1 MVGGAAATVSG
12 ARELSQVTEIHAHSM
27 SHRHDEV
34 LPEREQ
40 PGNPTPTMRVCDGR
54 NSGAGDMSH
63 HGMRTADAGGLSAGG
78 PITPTGSLDRIGG
91 TASLGCAI
99 HCALMPAIVP
109 FLPLLGIAWLA
120 DERVEWGLLGTT
132 AVIATAAIGRGYLH
146 HRRRLPAAIVLTG
159 LALVLA
165 GRLGE
170 QAGWFIA
177 PGLMAVGG
185 VTVALG
191 HWRNHRASCQCPC
204 HGAGRGPLS
213 RRARANEG

>member
-1 MVGGAAATVSG
+1 
-12 ARELSQVTEIHAHSM
+12 
-27 SHRHDEV
+27 
-34 LPEREQ
+34 
-40 PGNPTPTMRVCDGR
+40 
-54 NSGAGDMSH
+54 MSH
-63 HGMRTADAGGLSAGG
+63 HEMRTADARGSSTAG
-78 PITPTGSLDRIGG
+78 PFTPTGSLDRIGG

-165 GRLGE
+165 GRLSERVG
-170 QAGWFIA
+170 GFIA
-177 PGLMAVGG
+177 PVLMAVGG
-185 VTVALG
+185 AMVALG
-191 HWRNHRASCQCPC
+191 HWRNHRASCQCSC
-204 HGAGRGPLS
+204 HGARRGPMGQY
-213 RRARANEG
+213 ARVRQG